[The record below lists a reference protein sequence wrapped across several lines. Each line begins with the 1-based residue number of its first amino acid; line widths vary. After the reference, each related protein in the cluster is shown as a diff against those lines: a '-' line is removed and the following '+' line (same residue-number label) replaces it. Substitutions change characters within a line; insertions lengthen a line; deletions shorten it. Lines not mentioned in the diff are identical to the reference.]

1 MKTVIGYDWFA
12 ESIQYFSKPIS
23 TYYIEAKE
31 TGRTKNEQSCGK
43 MGRNPS
49 NCENG
54 T

>member
-1 MKTVIGYDWFA
+1 MDIYVHFRDYR
-12 ESIQYFSKPIS
+12 IS
-23 TYYIEAKE
+23 FIIIYNLEG

>member
-1 MKTVIGYDWFA
+1 MIGLRKVY
-12 ESIQYFSKPIS
+12 STFSKPIS

-43 MGRNPS
+43 MGRNPA
-49 NCENG
+49 NRQDR

>member
-1 MKTVIGYDWFA
+1 MIGLRKVY
-12 ESIQYFSKPIS
+12 STFSKPIS